1 MMGCVA
7 LSSIVFFD
15 AMYDDMVLSRSAC
28 WISVTAGR
36 QQDTCTCHLGGRL
49 HRAARQNTIAIV
61 RICKPAGE
69 FAPAPS

>member
-28 WISVTAGR
+28 QIDHSRASARPVHLSPRR
-36 QQDTCTCHLGGRL
+36 QTSQGS
-49 HRAARQNTIAIV
+49 APEKIAIL
-61 RICKPAGE
+61 RIHKSAGE